1 MEGSTQPPDSRN
13 LSDASTA
20 PDTQNLLLG
29 RAEPIPA
36 PAAPTQLE
44 ATRNAG
50 VAAGAPPEITKV
62 GVLDHTALEGPEAL
76 DGVRQIRNVGVILVP
91 QPLVPKL
98 STIPA
103 ENVGTTIPVPA
114 GAKIKAFTGATVMSG
129 EALANV
135 DGDPNE
141 VLLVTGS
148 LAFTSPVRKVGYQQ
162 FIVSGSVLAPEGSE
176 AALGAGISR
185 MTGSLAYY
193 PYSEGAAVRVRTG
206 FQQVSGAELANPAGQ
221 ESDILLVLDTLA
233 VTSQVDRLGYQHLV
247 VVGSL
252 IAPPGSEAALTGR
265 VTTIG
270 GQVVYS
276 DARPRVFNGRDE
288 LARAFFEYLDEPVLL
303 IVNGRCTFEDDV
315 TVDVLKEKLKGIIL
329 NGRIDA
335 PRAIVPIVQ
344 ALTLAKNG
352 RITASDD
359 PRQRDRDAGRGRDR
373 DRD

>member
-1 MEGSTQPPDSRN
+1 MEGPTQPADTSNLDTRN
-13 LSDASTA
+13 LDSSSLMT
-20 PDTQNLLLG
+20 G

-36 PAAPTQLE
+36 PAAAPRL
-44 ATRNAG
+44 AAIRNAG
-50 VAAGAPPEITKV
+50 VAAGAAREITNV
-62 GVLDHTALEGPEAL
+62 GVLDLTALEGPEAL
-76 DGVRQIRNVGVILVP
+76 DGVRQIKNVGVILVP
-91 QPLVPKL
+91 QPLIQKL

-129 EALANV
+129 EAVTNA

-185 MTGSLAYY
+185 MTGSLTYY

-206 FQQVSGAELANPAGQ
+206 FQQMSGADLANPAGQ

-247 VVGSL
+247 VVGTL

-270 GQVVYS
+270 GQIVYS
-276 DARPRVFNGRDE
+276 AARPRVFTGRDE

-315 TVDVLKEKLKGIIL
+315 TVDVLKQKLGGVIL

-335 PRAIVPIVQ
+335 PRAVVPILQ

-352 RITASDD
+352 RIAASDD
-359 PRQRDRDAGRGRDR
+359 ARNRDGDRGRDR
-373 DRD
+373 DRA

>member
-1 MEGSTQPPDSRN
+1 MEGSTQPPESRN
-13 LSDASTA
+13 LPDSETR
-20 PDTQNLLLG
+20 PDTQNLLVG

-36 PAAPTQLE
+36 PAATTQL
-44 ATRNAG
+44 AAIRNAG
-50 VAAGAPPEITKV
+50 VAAGAAREITNV
-62 GVLDHTALEGPEAL
+62 GVLDLTALEGPEAL
-76 DGVRQIRNVGVILVP
+76 DGVRQIKNVGVILVP
-91 QPLVPKL
+91 QPLIQKL

-114 GAKIKAFTGATVMSG
+114 GAKLKAFTGATVMSG
-129 EALANV
+129 DALANA

-185 MTGSLAYY
+185 MTGSLSYY
-193 PYSEGAAVRVRTG
+193 PYSEGSAVRVRTG
-206 FQQVSGAELANPAGQ
+206 FQQLSGAELANPAGQ
-221 ESDILLVLDTLA
+221 ASDILLVLDTLA
-233 VTSQVDRLGYQHLV
+233 VTSQVDRLGYQHVV
-247 VVGSL
+247 VVGAL

-270 GQVVYS
+270 GQIIYS
-276 DARPRVFNGRDE
+276 EAQPRVFNGRDE
-288 LARAFFEYLDEPVLL
+288 LARAFFEFLDDPILL
-303 IVNGRCTFEDDV
+303 IINGRCTFEDDV
-315 TVDVLKEKLKGIIL
+315 TPDVLKEKLKGIIL
-329 NGRIDA
+329 NGRLDA
-335 PRAIVPIVQ
+335 PRAIVPIIQ

-359 PRQRDRDAGRGRDR
+359 TRNRDGDRGRDR